1 MKDGAGAGEPADNS
15 RGELYDAYVNFH
27 RQLGTKEKATQ
38 YLLRE
43 PEPRGAFTVF
53 PFYQAVCEGPD
64 SLSRDCRK
72 HLCAFIKATE
82 LLETLCV
89 NLFLQPWKKEI
100 KTLKTFTGP
109 FVYCLLPVFSSST
122 IKSVLASIGYLP
134 HTDTEFRLS
143 EDANPD
149 RAMEVGFEMVLAR
162 VECFHLLELLEKD
175 QLGTQV
181 TTYLDTRLSEHP
193 QPKPRSSNVMS
204 VDQSIMEMQRTYP
217 DLVFRGRPLV
227 PDKPHQPPGR
237 RQQQTAAGNTHSDN
251 SNKCFVTYCTK
262 NKFFLNMIF
271 TDALNKS
278 LAKAEPSSLSSVDE
292 EQELREL
299 AQRMGQLHVHE
310 FKEENFRKPVMETG
324 GELSHDAGR
333 HSRSSQSDHT
343 VTEQNQ
349 PNMYHPSAVAVTT
362 ADCESCKGEG
372 GTGQHEGEDPGRVD
386 AGQRQDQLAHS
397 FVIVE
402 PHKK

>member
-1 MKDGAGAGEPADNS
+1 M
-15 RGELYDAYVNFH
+15 
-27 RQLGTKEKATQ
+27 
-38 YLLRE
+38 
-43 PEPRGAFTVF
+43 
-53 PFYQAVCEGPD
+53 
-64 SLSRDCRK
+64 
-72 HLCAFIKATE
+72 
-82 LLETLCV
+82 
-89 NLFLQPWKKEI
+89 
-100 KTLKTFTGP
+100 
-109 FVYCLLPVFSSST
+109 
-122 IKSVLASIGYLP
+122 
-134 HTDTEFRLS
+134 
-143 EDANPD
+143 
-149 RAMEVGFEMVLAR
+149 
-162 VECFHLLELLEKD
+162 
-175 QLGTQV
+175 
-181 TTYLDTRLSEHP
+181 DTRLSEHP

-227 PDKPHQPPGR
+227 PDKPHQANSSKGVHTAVDDSKGAELAKRDSVTGTRAAALTVCSKADNMFGENSQICNDDFITTGSVIQGIAISSSTDGSGADELSGPQAISLHITLRTGSKAEKSPKPREPQPTAEPPGR

-310 FKEENFRKPVMETG
+310 FKEEAKRKEEHKKGGENTNKERRLKWRKPRTEEDPEQQNFRKPVMETG

>member
-1 MKDGAGAGEPADNS
+1 
-15 RGELYDAYVNFH
+15 
-27 RQLGTKEKATQ
+27 
-38 YLLRE
+38 
-43 PEPRGAFTVF
+43 
-53 PFYQAVCEGPD
+53 
-64 SLSRDCRK
+64 
-72 HLCAFIKATE
+72 
-82 LLETLCV
+82 
-89 NLFLQPWKKEI
+89 
-100 KTLKTFTGP
+100 
-109 FVYCLLPVFSSST
+109 
-122 IKSVLASIGYLP
+122 
-134 HTDTEFRLS
+134 
-143 EDANPD
+143 
-149 RAMEVGFEMVLAR
+149 MEVGFEMVLAR

-175 QLGTQV
+175 QLGTQEWLEVLQRRAGHRKPEEPAGKKEEANRREV

-227 PDKPHQPPGR
+227 PDKPHQANSSKGVHTAVDDSKGAELAKRDSVTGTRAAALTVCSKADNMFGENSQICNDDFITTGSVIQGIAISSSTDGSGADELSGPQAISLHITLRTGSKAEKSPKPREPQPTAEPPGR
-237 RQQQTAAGNTHSDN
+237 RQQQTAA
-251 SNKCFVTYCTK
+251 
-262 NKFFLNMIF
+262 
-271 TDALNKS
+271 DALNKS

-310 FKEENFRKPVMETG
+310 FKEEAKRKEEHKKGGENTNKERRLKWRKPRTEEDPEQQNFRKPVMETG